1 MGGFDRLQ
9 AVGLDRFRVFA
20 EGLDHPEGVVWGQD
34 GFVYAGGEAGQ
45 IYRVSLA
52 GDVEEIAGTS
62 GFILGLAFDA
72 DGLLYACD
80 LDRHEVV
87 RVDVGTGTVERYSSG
102 TRDVPMR
109 TPNYPAFDDR
119 GNLYVTDS
127 GAWHADDGL
136 IFKVEPGGRT
146 DVWTREAHRFPN
158 GCCLSLEGDALYV
171 NESTL
176 PGLSLVEIRDDG
188 SAGSLQVVAEL
199 PYVPDGVQLAED
211 GTILVSCYRP
221 DRIYR
226 IPPSGQPDILVE
238 DPEGTLIAGPTN
250 VAFGGPDLDRLF
262 VASLAR
268 WHLAVGDV
276 GIRGAR
282 LRYPR
287 VG

>member
-1 MGGFDRLQ
+1 VNSFDRLQ

-20 EGLDHPEGVVWGQD
+20 EGLDHPEGVVWGLD

-45 IYRVSLA
+45 IYRVSLQGA
-52 GDVEEIAGTS
+52 VEEVANTG
-62 GFILGLAFDA
+62 GFILGLALDGE
-72 DGLLYACD
+72 GLLYGCD

-87 RVDVGTGTVERYSSG
+87 RINLETGTVDTYSSG
-102 TRDVPMR
+102 TQEFPMR
-109 TPNYPAFDDR
+109 TPNYPAFDER

-127 GAWHADDGL
+127 GAWHANDGL
-136 IFKVEPGGRT
+136 IFKVAPGGQT
-146 DVWTREAHRFPN
+146 EVWTREAHRFPN
-158 GCCLSLEGDALYV
+158 GCCVSIEGDALLV

-176 PGLSLVEIRDDG
+176 PGLSRVEIRADG
-188 SAGSLQVVAEL
+188 SAGPLQRVAEL

-211 GTILVSCYRP
+211 GSILVSCYRP

-226 IPPSGQPDILVE
+226 IPPGGEPEVLAE
-238 DPEGTLIAGPTN
+238 DPEGTLIAAPTN

-276 GIRGAR
+276 GLRGAR
-282 LRYPR
+282 LRYPKIA
-287 VG
+287 